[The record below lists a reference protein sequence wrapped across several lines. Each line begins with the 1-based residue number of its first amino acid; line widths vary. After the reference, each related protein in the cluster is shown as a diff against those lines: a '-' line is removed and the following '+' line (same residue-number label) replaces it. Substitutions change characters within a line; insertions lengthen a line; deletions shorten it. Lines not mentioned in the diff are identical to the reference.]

1 MTVRS
6 CQTQTAYTGSV
17 THGVSEQGVGTHA
30 LYPTKLRLHFKSRAT
45 SDAGYLITPPG
56 YQSTA
61 MVRTLPASTRL
72 CSLST
77 VISLCV
83 LVSVVLGMEA
93 KLQQARFY
101 YAAMYPA
108 QMRKQGELWQPKHTE
123 TPPRSRGKELPGCRD
138 ILQCLGRQQHGSPFH
153 CRPRKQVN
161 VLTCTCHTAC
171 EGPEAER
178 DTY

>member
-17 THGVSEQGVGTHA
+17 THGVSEQGVGTHP

-45 SDAGYLITPPG
+45 SDAGYHITPPG

-61 MVRTLPASTRL
+61 MVRTLPASTQL

-77 VISLCV
+77 VISICAS
-83 LVSVVLGMEA
+83 VSVVLGMEA

-108 QMRKQGELWQPKHTE
+108 QMRKQGELWQPNTQKCHLA
-123 TPPRSRGKELPGCRD
+123 PAGRS
-138 ILQCLGRQQHGSPFH
+138 CLAAGTFYSAWEDNSMAVPS
-153 CRPRKQVN
+153 
-161 VLTCTCHTAC
+161 TAD
-171 EGPEAER
+171 PESK
-178 DTY
+178 